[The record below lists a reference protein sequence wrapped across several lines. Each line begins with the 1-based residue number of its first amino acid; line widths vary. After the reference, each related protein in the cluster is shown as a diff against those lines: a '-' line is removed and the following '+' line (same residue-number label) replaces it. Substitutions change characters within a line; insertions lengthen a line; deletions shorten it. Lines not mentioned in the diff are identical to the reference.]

1 MMRRAAWLG
10 KTGPGMEKSEGMKDV
25 ESKPGDMPVPGEEA
39 LGPPASVRRVV
50 LSVLRSHAVLL
61 ALAFFL
67 GLLPLWVDGFQRM
80 VGIPVLMVMRLV
92 GIYTIAAVG
101 LNLLMGYAGQ
111 VSLGHGAFIGIGA
124 YTSALLSIKAHFP
137 PWLGILAAVAVS
149 ALLGLAVAPVLRLRG
164 HYLAMATL
172 GLGMVFFVFMR
183 EMTWLTGGNDG
194 LRNIPALS
202 LPGLAIGEGRNYLR
216 SEFYFIWAVALLVLF
231 LCYNLVRSRPGRA
244 MRALHQSEVA
254 AEVMGVD
261 VSWEKIKVFVLSA
274 ALAGLAGGIFAHIQG
289 YIDPNLFTIVLSIQ
303 LVTMVVVGGMES
315 IWGAVAGAG
324 LITFIPKV
332 VEALPKWLG
341 EVPRWVERYSNYEG
355 IIYGLIL
362 VLTMVFMPSGI
373 TKGLSDMIRYRRSP
387 FVNPF
392 RRKALD

>member
-1 MMRRAAWLG
+1 MEGDG
-10 KTGPGMEKSEGMKDV
+10 KG
-25 ESKPGDMPVPGEEA
+25 A
-39 LGPPASVRRVV
+39 RRVPRDGGV
-50 LSVLRSHAVLL
+50 PRGTGDTPGRFSSSARSLLSIIRSYHL
-61 ALAFFL
+61 FL
-67 GLLPLWVDGFQRM
+67 GLGVFLALFPLWADRISRPL
-80 VGIPVLMVMRLV
+80 GIPLVMVMRLV

-101 LNLLMGYAGQ
+101 LNLLIGYAGQ
-111 VSLGHGAFIGIGA
+111 VSLGHAAFFGVGA
-124 YTSALLSIKAHFP
+124 YTSALLCLKAHFP
-137 PWLGILAAVAVS
+137 PWLGIPAAVAVS
-149 ALLGLAVAPVLRLRG
+149 AVLGFTVAPVLRLKG

-194 LRNIPALS
+194 LRNIPALY
-202 LPGLAIGEGRNYLR
+202 LPGLAIGEGRDYLR
-216 SEFYFIWAVALLVLF
+216 KEYFFIWIIALLVLLF
-231 LCYNLVRSRPGRA
+231 CHNLVRSRSGRA
-244 MRALHQSEVA
+244 MLALHQSEVA

-261 VSWEKIKVFVLSA
+261 VSWEKIKAFVLSA

-324 LITFIPKV
+324 VITFIPKV

-341 EVPRWVERYSNYEG
+341 EVPHWLEKYSNYEG

-362 VLTMVFMPSGI
+362 VLTMVFMPKGI
-373 TKGLSDMIRYRRSP
+373 TRGLADMVRYRRSP
-387 FVNPF
+387 FVNPW
-392 RRKALD
+392 RKKALE

>member
-1 MMRRAAWLG
+1 MRDASDVKDARRA
-10 KTGPGMEKSEGMKDV
+10 TPGSSIPGTAARGML
-25 ESKPGDMPVPGEEA
+25 SFLRANPVFVI
-39 LGPPASVRRVV
+39 LVV
-50 LSVLRSHAVLL
+50 
-61 ALAFFL
+61 FL
-67 GLLPLWVDGFQRM
+67 GLFPLWADPLSRPL
-80 VGIPVLMVMRLV
+80 GIPLVMVMRLV

-111 VSLGHGAFIGIGA
+111 VSLGHGAFFGIGA
-124 YTSALLSIKAHFP
+124 YTSALLCLKLNFP
-137 PWLGILAAVAVS
+137 PWLGIPAA
-149 ALLGLAVAPVLRLRG
+149 ALMASLIGFVVAPVLRLKG

-172 GLGMVFFVFMR
+172 GLGIVFFVFMR

-202 LPGLAIGEGRNYLR
+202 LPGLNIGEGRNYLR
-216 SEFYFIWAVALLVLF
+216 SEYFFIWAVALLVLL
-231 LCYNLVRSRPGRA
+231 LCSNLVRSRSGRA
-244 MRALHQSEVA
+244 MRALHQAEVA
-254 AEVMGVD
+254 AEVMGIN

-274 ALAGLAGGIFAHIQG
+274 GLAGLAGGIFAHIQG
-289 YIDPNLFTIVLSIQ
+289 YIDPNLFTIILSIE

-341 EVPRWVERYSNYEG
+341 EVPRWVEKYSNYEG
-355 IIYGLIL
+355 IIFGLIL
-362 VLTMVFMPSGI
+362 VLTMAFMPSGI

-392 RRKALD
+392 RRASLE

>member
-1 MMRRAAWLG
+1 MSITRLKDRDGIRGAARAG
-10 KTGPGMEKSEGMKDV
+10 GPLRGGLR
-25 ESKPGDMPVPGEEA
+25 A
-39 LGPPASVRRVV
+39 L
-50 LSVLRSHAVLL
+50 LHITHSHLAFLLL
-61 ALAFFL
+61 ALFL
-67 GLLPLWVDGFQRM
+67 VTLPPWADPLSEWI
-80 VGIPVLMVMRLV
+80 GIPIVMVMRLV
-92 GIYTIAAVG
+92 GIFTIAAVG

-124 YTSALLSIKAHFP
+124 YASALLCLKAHFP
-137 PWLGILAAVAVS
+137 PWLGIVSAAAVASFVGF
-149 ALLGLAVAPVLRLRG
+149 LVAPVLRLRG

-172 GLGMVFFVFMR
+172 GLGIIFFVFMR
-183 EMTWLTGGNDG
+183 EMTWITGGNDG

-202 LPGLAIGEGRNYLR
+202 LPGIALGEGRNYLR
-216 SEFYFIWAVALLVLF
+216 SEYYFIWTVAIMVLL
-231 LCYNLVRSRPGRA
+231 LCSNLVNSRSGRA
-244 MRALHQSEVA
+244 MRALHQAEVA

-261 VSWEKIKVFVLSA
+261 VSWEKIKVFVLSTG
-274 ALAGLAGGIFAHIQG
+274 LAGLAGGIFAHIQG

-341 EVPRWVERYSNYEG
+341 EVPRWVEKYSNYEG
-355 IIYGLIL
+355 MIFGLIL
-362 VLTMVFMPSGI
+362 VLTMVFMPAGI
-373 TKGLSDMIRYRRSP
+373 TGGISDMIRYRRSP

-392 RRKALD
+392 RKSPLE